1 MKLIRDRIP
10 EIASQNGATLR
21 TRQALPRERWALL
34 KKKLL
39 EEAKE
44 MSETIDGTEAEVDEL
59 ADVLEVVDQLR
70 ADIESSEPDKVLERF
85 RQRRRDRGEVG
96 FLVLLEPGER

>member
-10 EIASQNGATLR
+10 EIAAANGAQLR
-21 TRQALPRERWALL
+21 TRQAQPLERWQLL

-44 MSETIDGTEAEVDEL
+44 MSETIDGSEAEL

-70 ADIESSEPDKVLERF
+70 ADIEISEPGKVLSRF
-85 RQRRRDRGEVG
+85 KERRRDRGEVG
-96 FLVLLEPGER
+96 FIVLLDDGEK

>member
-10 EIASQNGATLR
+10 EIAAANGAQLR
-21 TRQALPRERWALL
+21 TRQAQPLERWQLL

-44 MSETIDGTEAEVDEL
+44 MSETIDGSEAEIDEL

-70 ADIESSEPDKVLERF
+70 ADIEISEPGKVLSRF
-85 RQRRRDRGEVG
+85 KERRRDRGEVG
-96 FLVLLEPGER
+96 FIVLLDDGEK